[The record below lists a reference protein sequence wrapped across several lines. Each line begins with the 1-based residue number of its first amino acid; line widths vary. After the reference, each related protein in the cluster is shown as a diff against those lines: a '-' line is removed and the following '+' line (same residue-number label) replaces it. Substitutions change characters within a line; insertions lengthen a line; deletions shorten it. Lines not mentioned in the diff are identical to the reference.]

1 MKDSTYNNDI
11 LQEIRKALAA
21 VIDTPQGEFY
31 IYSRGDRP
39 TPMGKSYYLRM
50 MTHTANDLETHRA
63 VVRDICLKLWND
75 GKPTPPDI
83 SHLMSL
89 FGRVRRG
96 CECAGHEWPDTS
108 TDEERRSIIASW
120 GSLADY
126 FDGWINM
133 MKEYFQDSDLT
144 VTAGQDDHLEGPDD
158 NVAIRGG
165 HAPVET
171 NIDPEKL
178 KKLFSHAFMKCN
190 DGEKISKFNGLH
202 YAMTSAKFTK
212 TGWGRIA
219 YAIKNNPKVRAEYAH
234 DIDFAEWIRRF
245 FDAIG
250 VEPPKDKKPTHYD
263 NQAETKDFIFT
274 WITKPMR

>member
-1 MKDSTYNNDI
+1 MKDSTYNNGI

-50 MTHTANDLETHRA
+50 MTNTANDLEAHRA

-89 FGRVRRG
+89 FGRIRRG
-96 CECAGHEWPDTS
+96 CECAGNEWPNTS

-120 GSLADY
+120 GSLAGY

-144 VTAGQDDHLEGPDD
+144 VSDGQDDHLEGPDTD
-158 NVAIRGG
+158 KVEVKEKSKHKPVTLTIDRDKMAAIFK
-165 HAPVET
+165 AT
-171 NIDPEKL
+171 
-178 KKLFSHAFMKCN
+178 F
-190 DGEKISKFNGLH
+190 
-202 YAMTSAKFTK
+202 KFTDPNSK
-212 TGWGRIA
+212 NNGFDNYFRALASGSFTATDIGRIA
-219 YAIKNNPKVRAEYAH
+219 YQVHKSDKILKGLH
-234 DIDFAEWIRRF
+234 DKPFAEFARIF
-245 FDAIG
+245 FDACG
-250 VEPPKDKKPTHYD
+250 CPVPEDLAPNKYAKPGKT
-263 NQAETKDFIFT
+263 DFAD
-274 WITKPMR
+274 WLK